1 MATATKV
8 SAKGQVVIPK
18 ELRESLGLK
27 PGDLMEPVRRPEGVL
42 FKPKVLVDR
51 DVERELK
58 AAMADVKAG
67 RVAGPF
73 HTARAVLGA
82 AKRHRKRARNLRH

>member
-18 ELRESLGLK
+18 ELRESLGVK
-27 PGDLMEPVRRPEGVL
+27 PGDFMEPVRCPEGVL
-42 FKPKVLVDR
+42 FKPKVFVDR

-67 RVAGPF
+67 RVHGPF
-73 HTARAVLGA
+73 HSVSALSRA
-82 AKRHRKRARNLRH
+82 AKRHGKRARTSRQ